1 MNLIRWDSIGQHV
14 SYSDTILVGAEQAAV
29 RSVPAERCLLGK
41 DCPTFGA
48 TAGRRRDAGLEG
60 AEARADAQD
69 RRRLQQDLRQA
80 VITDGF
86 LLYYQPRV
94 ALATGAITGAE
105 AVLRWPHRKRGL
117 IPPDRFV
124 PLAEQ
129 NGLIGPIGA
138 WALRAGCAEAAVWPD
153 ARLTLSI
160 NISPRQLQDAAFLTH
175 VAVAVEEADMS
186 PERIELE
193 LTEAM
198 LLGVDDDMLFML
210 SALRDMGV
218 GLALDDFGTG
228 YASLAM
234 LRRIPLTTLKID
246 RSLVRDLPG
255 NIEDAAIVRAVV
267 ATTHA
272 TGLTVTAEGVETEA
286 QSEFLM
292 QVGTDDGQ
300 GFLFG
305 RAVPADRFRAQLPA

>member
-1 MNLIRWDSIGQHV
+1 M
-14 SYSDTILVGAEQAAV
+14 TAEPSAT
-29 RSVPAERCLLGK
+29 RLLPLDRCLLGK

-48 TAGRRRDAGLEG
+48 TGGRRRDVPLDGE
-60 AEARADAQD
+60 EARADAQD

-80 VITDGF
+80 VMAGNF

-94 ALATGAITGAE
+94 TLATGAITGAE

-124 PLAEQ
+124 PMAEQ

-138 WALRAGCAEAAVWPD
+138 WALRAGCAEAAGWPD
-153 ARLTLSI
+153 ARLTLSM
-160 NISPRQLQDAAFLTH
+160 NVSSRQLQDAAFLTH
-175 VAVAVEEADMS
+175 VAQAVEQAELS

-246 RSLVRDLPG
+246 RSLVRDLPV
-255 NIEDAAIVRAVV
+255 NVEDAAIVRAVV

-286 QSEFLM
+286 QCDFLK
-292 QVGTDDGQ
+292 QAGTDDGQ

-305 RAVPADRFRAQLPA
+305 RPVAADRFRAQLTP

>member
-1 MNLIRWDSIGQHV
+1 MPWDSIGHRV
-14 SYSDTILVGAEQAAV
+14 PNSDTPPIAAAPV
-29 RSVPAERCLLGK
+29 AMRSSPIDRCLLGK
-41 DCPTFGA
+41 DCPTFGV
-48 TAGRRRDAGLEG
+48 TGGRRRDGVTDTED
-60 AEARADAQD
+60 ARADAQD

-80 VITDGF
+80 VVTGGF

-94 ALATGAITGAE
+94 SFATGLITGAE
-105 AVLRWPHRKRGL
+105 AVVRWPHRKRGL
-117 IPPDRFV
+117 IPPDRFI
-124 PLAEQ
+124 PMAEQ
-129 NGLIGPIGA
+129 NGLIGAIGA
-138 WALRAGCAEAAVWPD
+138 WALRAGCTEAAGWPD

-160 NISPRQLQDAAFLTH
+160 NVSPRQLHDATFLTH
-175 VAVAVEEADMS
+175 VAAAVEESTLS
-186 PERIELE
+186 PERVELE

-198 LLGVDDDMLFML
+198 LLAVDDDMLFML

-246 RSLVRDLPG
+246 RSLVRDLPASTD
-255 NIEDAAIVRAVV
+255 DAAIVRAVV

-272 TGLTVTAEGVETEA
+272 TGLSVTAEGVETQE
-286 QSEFLM
+286 QSDFLA

-305 RAVPADRFRAQLPA
+305 RPVTAERFRTQLVA